1 MNFRYY
7 KVLVATMAILLFG
20 NFDCQG
26 EPVKKAKHADK
37 SIPEIP
43 LPHFEGERYEAEV
56 PDTLDLAERAELAI
70 HAITRMVDPNR
81 DYALYATARF
91 NRRPPVIVMSDS
103 DGIDGGACVGKLF
116 ESLLLLRI
124 MSGSTDN
131 LEIDK
136 GWMQSRLDITGE
148 DGIVYWL
155 PSMIVNAN
163 YPAPFEEPYGSVE
176 SEGRHILALSMWYQ
190 HDKNPLWRRLIEKKV
205 QRLTELAV
213 KEEDY
218 AYFTNRPYLPSSRA
232 VEVMFT
238 AKDTAET
245 VKDASG
251 GRGRFENSHSA
262 HQVNFMLSRSLCVAY
277 KLTGYEPA
285 LELAGKMIRGVLEH
299 SKIFDQD
306 GRWLDHHFHTSAA
319 SLLAILEYAM
329 VTKDNKLLEFAK
341 KGYEYGKVIGDPLV
355 GFFPELVPGSD
366 PYIRRHIMTC
376 ETCEVADMIGLSLKL
391 TLAGVEDYWEDVDRW
406 VRNQFVENQL
416 TSVDWVDKLSAEAF
430 QNSPVFDF
438 DLFSSRV
445 LEEKP
450 VEAWEST
457 DIERA
462 IGAFAVSALPNDW
475 GVASSHY
482 CCTGNAGRTLYWIWD
497 SILMKQDGKVQVNL
511 LLNRSSPWLDVNSHL
526 PYEGK
531 VELKIKEAEEVA
543 VRIPEWTDRQKVSCK
558 VNGQVQ
564 EFSSSGNYVEVG
576 NLKRDD
582 HLTVEFPMR
591 EKTFFQVIS
600 GFPYKLTLKGNTVVD
615 IDPKGKINPIYQ
627 RDQYKQEKAPLK
639 KVIRFVSRET
649 ILW

>member
-1 MNFRYY
+1 MSFCHFR
-7 KVLVATMAILLFG
+7 VLAAAVAILLFG

-26 EPVKKAKHADK
+26 EQLKKAKHADK
-37 SIPEIP
+37 SLPDIP

-56 PDTLDLAERAELAI
+56 PDTLDLAKRAELAI

-81 DYALYATARF
+81 DYALYGIAWF
-91 NRRPPVIVMSDS
+91 NRRPPVLVLSDS
-103 DGIDGGACVGKLF
+103 DGIDGGACAGKQF

-155 PSMIVNAN
+155 PSMLVNTN
-163 YPAPFEEPYGSVE
+163 YPPPFEEPYSSVE

-190 HDKNPLWRRLIEKKV
+190 HDKNPLWRTLIEKKV

-232 VEVMFT
+232 AEVMFT
-238 AKDTAET
+238 AADRGET
-245 VKDASG
+245 VKDPSG
-251 GRGRFENSHSA
+251 GRGRFESRHSA

-277 KLTGYEPA
+277 RLTGYEPA
-285 LELAGKMIRGVLEH
+285 LELAGKMIRGVVKH
-299 SKIFDQD
+299 QKSFDKD
-306 GRWLDHHFHTSAA
+306 GRWLDWHFHTSAA
-319 SLLAILEYAM
+319 SLLAILEYAI
-329 VTKDNKLLEFAK
+329 VTKDTELLELAK

-366 PYIRRHIMTC
+366 RYIRRHIMTS

-391 TLAGVEDYWEDVDRW
+391 TRAGVEDYWEDVDRW

-416 TSVDWVDKLSAEAF
+416 TSVDWVNKVPAEAF
-430 QNSPVFDF
+430 QFLPS
-438 DLFSSRV
+438 V

-457 DIERA
+457 EIQRA
-462 IGAFAVSALPNDW
+462 VGSFAGQALPNDW
-475 GVASSHY
+475 GPVSMHL

-497 SILMKQDGKVQVNL
+497 SILTRKGERVQVNL
-511 LLNRSSPWLDVNSHL
+511 LLNRTSPWLDVDSHL

-531 VELKIKEAEEVA
+531 VELMIKETEEVA
-543 VRIPEWTDRQKVSCK
+543 VRIPEWTDRQKVSCR
-558 VNGQVQ
+558 VNGQAQ
-564 EFSSSGNYVEVG
+564 EFTWSGNYVEVE

-582 HLTVEFPMR
+582 RLTVKFPMR
-591 EKTFFQVIS
+591 EKTLFRVIGRS
-600 GFPYKLTLKGNTVVD
+600 PYKLTIKGNTVVD

-627 RDQYKQEKAPLK
+627 RDQYKQETAPLK
-639 KVIRFVSRET
+639 KVTRFVSRET
-649 ILW
+649 LLW